1 MTPTAKTNFNLSK
14 RYFRMFIREL
24 LLPIKQKA
32 KYNTQIL
39 AIQRDRIREQNETI
53 TLQKAQS
60 IIESYEVM

>member
-1 MTPTAKTNFNLSK
+1 MTPTARTNLNLSK

-39 AIQRDRIREQNETI
+39 AIQRNRVREQNEAI
-53 TLQKAQS
+53 TLQKAQL
-60 IIESYEVM
+60 IIDSYEVM